1 MLDKV
6 LSLILTCEMKLPT
19 SSQRADALPVLAE
32 ALTMAS
38 NCEQARGDKRVVS
51 CQWSARLPSSLARP
65 HLRLFDAGNEFG
77 VAEGT
82 VIGEIPKG
90 LK

>member
-1 MLDKV
+1 MLDGV

-38 NCEQARGDKRVVS
+38 NCEQARDKRVVS
-51 CQWSARLPSSLARP
+51 CQWSARLPSTLARP
-65 HLRLFDAGNEFG
+65 YLRLFDAGNEFG